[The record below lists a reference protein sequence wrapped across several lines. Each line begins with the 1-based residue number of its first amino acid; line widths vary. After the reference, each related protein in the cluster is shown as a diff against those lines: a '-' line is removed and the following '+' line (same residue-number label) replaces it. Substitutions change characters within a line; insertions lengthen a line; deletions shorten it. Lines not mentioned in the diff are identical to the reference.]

1 MKRVRP
7 PAIAAIILVITAAGC
22 RLPQT
27 SLAPIP
33 PDWKAFE
40 GYGSLKFLIR
50 GETRGA
56 RFSFVIEPP
65 GRGRIT
71 VVDAFNRALAEIF
84 VEGNDGYFVLARDRV
99 FWKAPPQDILEKFI
113 GFGLN
118 LEEMVWLL
126 GGRWKQARAAASP
139 SFAAWELAEDGKGRT
154 ASGRRGEFS
163 FEVIEYFKGS
173 PVPRRVDFSSDLGRG
188 KLSLLSVAF
197 ATAAVPDA
205 FRLDFLKTCAAKSWE
220 EIEKIFRHDD
230 QIFR

>member
-1 MKRVRP
+1 MKRLRP

-22 RLPQT
+22 RPPRM

-40 GYGSLKFLIR
+40 GYGRLKFLIR

-71 VVDAFNRALAEIF
+71 VADAFNRTLAEIF

-99 FWKAPPQDILEKFI
+99 YWKAPPEDILEKFI

-118 LEEMVWLL
+118 LEEMAWLL

-139 SFAAWELAEDGKGRT
+139 AFAAWEFAEDGDGRT
-154 ASGRRGEFS
+154 ASGHKGAFS
-163 FEVIEYFKGS
+163 FRSSNILREVRS
-173 PVPRRVDFSSDLGRG
+173 P
-188 KLSLLSVAF
+188 
-197 ATAAVPDA
+197 AA
-205 FRLDFLKTCAAKSWE
+205 S
-220 EIEKIFRHDD
+220 IFRAISGEGSFPSCPSRLRPPPFRTLSAW
-230 QIFR
+230 IF